1 MRADPSRAS
10 DVEVE
15 QEIDFARYWNAILAR
30 LWLPL
35 IGIALGFVF
44 GYLSTLGGHTVY
56 KASAVVYLGQ
66 PLSPNG
72 SVALQS
78 LATNPSTTREI
89 VNSVSALRQAAKASG
104 LPFSKLRGHVSTQA
118 VSSGV
123 TKKTATGQTP
133 LVRVIVTG
141 DAPLKVAEAANAL
154 ADRVVH
160 SVSSYADLKIS
171 TFTKQLAAED
181 AALVAIDRYSEA
193 LNKSLKTSAGGSS
206 LEQLV
211 LLSEADITE
220 QRRAALLEQS
230 TTTQQLLALARA
242 VERARVASRASA
254 VNTTARSVRSSLLV
268 GALIGLLLGIIAAL
282 AWDPVTTRVGR
293 RPSV

>member
-15 QEIDFARYWNAILAR
+15 QEIDFSRYWNAILAR

-35 IGIALGFVF
+35 VGIALGATL

-56 KASAVVYLGQ
+56 RAEAVVYLGQ
-66 PLSPNG
+66 PLAPNG
-72 SVALQS
+72 AVALQS

-89 VNSVSALRQAAKASG
+89 VGSVSALRQAARISG
-104 LPFSKLRGHVSTQA
+104 LPLSNLRGHVSTKA
-118 VSSGV
+118 VSTAA
-123 TKKTATGQTP
+123 TKKSATGQTP
-133 LVRVIVTG
+133 LVRIGVTG
-141 DAPLKVAEAANAL
+141 GAPLKVALAANAL

-171 TFTKQLAAED
+171 SFTAQLAGET
-181 AALVAIDRYSEA
+181 AALASIDRHAEA
-193 LNKSLKTSAGGSS
+193 LNKALSRAGTSS

-211 LLSEADITE
+211 LISEEDITE

-230 TTTQQLLALARA
+230 ASTRQLLAVAET
-242 VERARVASRASA
+242 VERSRVVSRASA

-268 GALIGLLLGIIAAL
+268 GALIGLLVGLVAAL
-282 AWDPVTTRVGR
+282 LWEPIATRR
-293 RPSV
+293 HSA